1 MLLERVNKQ
10 FLRKLERKLGFSDRT
25 RLEKLVVI
33 EKGKFRNHVHMI
45 VETQRGKTW
54 SNSSVHSVLKR
65 MHERDVRIE
74 GVRNKKYPI
83 KISKM
88 VVRCHTV

>member
-1 MLLERVNKQ
+1 MNLIEYLHDDKEWGYRVIAKKMNSW
-10 FLRKLERKLGFSDRT
+10 G
-25 RLEKLVVI
+25 I
-33 EKGKFRNHVHMI
+33 N
-45 VETQRGKTW
+45 TQRGKTW
-54 SNSSVHSVLKR
+54 SNGSVHSVLKR

>member
-1 MLLERVNKQ
+1 MGLSCHCKEDELLGIK
-10 FLRKLERKLGFSDRT
+10 
-25 RLEKLVVI
+25 
-33 EKGKFRNHVHMI
+33 
-45 VETQRGKTW
+45 TQRGKTW

-88 VVRCHTV
+88 VIRCHTV